1 MPMQMLTQQQMMM
14 IVAGFLLVLRSIDQ
28 RESNSVINLSL
39 FVLILSDNYLVYNP
53 TAWLVAVSLA
63 DW

>member
-1 MPMQMLTQQQMMM
+1 MPMQMLTQQQMMT